1 MNSKDARK
9 LSDGEHC
16 LRHTCV
22 RAPGDREFSAGH
34 SLADGGSPAIAR
46 THSRVFFPDQVLFS
60 QPLFSILHPPSPSPS
75 RPLFPSCIVSLSQ
88 PSLFGSYFPLFGVSH
103 PISHLR
109 QSTINLIA
117 PTGSNLLELGSSHF
131 AHRWLAKE
139 WRIQPC
145 DLKFYCPP
153 SFSALLPLIGRS
165 REGPQRPP
173 PSPIPGRKAATC
185 DGPQVSMPSH

>member
-1 MNSKDARK
+1 MGSIAYATPVSVLQGIENFLQDIA
-9 LSDGEHC
+9 LQMEGAPQ
-16 LRHTCV
+16 LPAHT
-22 RAPGDREFSAGH
+22 
-34 SLADGGSPAIAR
+34 LGS
-46 THSRVFFPDQVLFS
+46 SS
-60 QPLFSILHPPSPSPS
+60 QTKFYSPS
-75 RPLFPSCIVSLSQ
+75 RSFPFCTHHHPLHLVLFFRLASSLSHNQ
-88 PSLFGSYFPLFGVSH
+88 VFSEA
-103 PISHLR
+103 ISHSLGSRIPYPTSDNR
-109 QSTINLIA
+109 QSTSSPQRAATYWNLAALISRIG
-117 PTGSNLLELGSSHF
+117 GSQ
-131 AHRWLAKE
+131 KE